1 MDEELDPDDGNP
13 NSVLAQEYSELVA
26 ILRCQLDSVIM
37 QLIQTV
43 PGGAVGLNRQTT
55 GGSAAPS
62 DHIEAMLQYF
72 RRANTAECSNF
83 LQTVCLL
90 CEGIPMH
97 LESKLISVAGYACN
111 AASSVTDQQPLTPP
125 AEEQLTKRP
134 RIDYWEQYKAEAA
147 GSLQRRWKRLSEGLL
162 KDVQPDKIW
171 VSIRTANRVRDR
183 PDQTPSSAERGGRT
197 PEPDGDDGWPESR
210 LTLESF
216 LQGCTGKVTVLAG
229 QPGSGKTLVMSFIGE
244 QWTKGLG
251 PIPSSHLFVLLE
263 FRQLNLLS
271 DPLSLSEL
279 LFHHYLP
286 PDGDNEA
293 KQAVVDYLLSNPEQ
307 SCWVLDGYDEFQN
320 KLKRHRVQNARLDS
334 EKPLPVAE
342 LISGLLSRQ
351 LLAGSTVLVTSRVRD
366 VVDLDGLSD
375 KVGQLLPWDH
385 REVKE
390 CVNNF
395 FSAKDGKLA
404 ADAAEILFS
413 SRHLLAMSSLPAL
426 CNICCVFLQHLLHRH
441 AEKIKMPGAKG
452 VEVKKKR
459 LEMKKKDAQTPDET
473 GDNESRSQKAQHGG
487 NSEETL
493 TDGAKSRSTFS
504 FTAAQIPATQT
515 QIYLA
520 AVAAFLSRHPD
531 RTGGNDAAETSGFS
545 ESTKFTWETVSLPA
559 AELCELSRLAWR
571 GLEESRIIF
580 LDEEVH
586 LQTLESSIKSGLFSQ
601 VEVRGRDGVV
611 VNAYCFLHLT
621 VQEFLAALRIMTST
635 DVSDADLKKRFSLK
649 TRWTTKSDQKT
660 VFTDSLYLYVCG
672 LASLDCT
679 PALEVVAKAT
689 GLKAAQNWVQKRQAL
704 VIKLLKTL
712 CQSATLTGP
721 KILQLCHCVQ
731 ESQNQQLAQLV
742 VSVRPTLE
750 LRNFWLLPSD
760 IEALAFVVNSVGTKG
775 VGLDFGACS
784 MELECLDTL
793 SRCQYIHYL
802 SFRSRKYGDKF
813 AEKLSSVLPRFTALR
828 KLEFCGASLSSAGAA
843 SLASGLQNCSSVTE
857 LNFSDNN
864 LQDEGIRCIADVL
877 AKLQNLTSV
886 KLGRNNT
893 SLEAAECL
901 VKHVSSCSNIQQV
914 HADGIKELTLTF
926 SQKSESNSH
935 KIKPEATVRLL
946 NQKWTKSGMQNLAK
960 SLARCPSLSE
970 LDLSGGEW
978 DEETLKMLI
987 QFVPSFSIT
996 ERIILNDSCS
1006 SVQSVVIL
1014 AALLSDCPSVLE
1026 MNIRLQDP
1034 VQVSVVFSVGREKSA
1049 NVSSKKLCLSC
1060 CNLQPIDLERVWK
1073 SLGASSDLSDLDLS
1087 CNKLGDKGLKKLLDF
1102 LPHLS
1107 KIQRVDFSGNDV
1119 GVDGVVMLADAL
1131 CSSNRLTHV
1140 YISDGGKDQVMLQFS
1155 SDTSNGKLKTKLF
1168 RIDRRSLT
1176 ASDVNKVCR
1185 KLVQCRT
1192 SLELEFTQC
1201 SFAEKSIE
1209 NLLRVLPKMSTLQR
1223 LNVSNSILS
1232 TFDALT
1238 LISCF
1243 PGNQRVSSV
1252 ELSPQGESFIR
1263 FAGIKAEQVNCR
1275 LTDFSFKEENF
1286 ALLDRLNQI
1295 LLQTRQLSY
1304 LEYKPQLISQ
1314 PRNYN
1319 VILILLTHL
1328 NKLIYCFFRFSL
1340 SGNQLEDEGV
1350 RRLLESLPNI
1360 RVSSFINLSK
1370 NSLSQQGAL
1379 HVATTLCTCTN
1390 VSAVEV
1396 SLGEDERCLI
1406 WFTQKGGG
1414 EKTLSVKDSKLQYD
1428 HLLTLANIVSD
1439 CQSLTKVELKNNMLQ
1454 SEWIEN
1460 FVTALNVNLRR
1471 CTISVEERWIG
1482 GDDAALLLRRC
1493 LQLHKPVQTIRIDDT
1508 TLQLV
1513 LMDNMESDVAFPAQS
1528 VIKNISVS
1536 NSSVEGAKLLCSFLP
1551 SLPNLTSLSV
1561 GIKDSA
1567 VADELLHVILS
1578 STSIQRLNLSG
1589 VLISDAAAQT
1599 LTRLLPRLRSFKS
1612 SHCVWSAAGRLL
1624 LIETLKESAALEEL
1638 CLDAAMQLNE
1648 DCSRGLAQTLRNMRS
1663 LQILKLDEIV
1673 KSSGQPEAD
1682 VVLDLLA
1689 GMEELNLIQE
1699 IQLSGWR
1706 MGDGGIQKLTGILP
1720 GWKDLRTIS
1729 LSKNLVSD
1737 PSGEK
1742 LLEALSGCRHLEELH
1757 LSSNHI
1763 GDLTAARM
1771 ALVLPSMSRLSVL
1784 DISENHVG
1792 NEGLFSLSRA
1802 IMSLKNLRKIHL
1814 TSVGNSEL
1822 SAVAASLS
1830 HCPFIEDV
1838 GFGWN
1843 NCEDAVAL
1851 ELANVLPVCHDLTRI
1866 DLECNSVSAAGVEAL
1881 VRALRC
1887 CPALQVIRL
1896 WRNKV
1901 SGSEALRFSQMER
1914 RLNFSS
1920 T

>member
-1 MDEELDPDDGNP
+1 MDEELDSDDGNP

-26 ILRCQLDSVIM
+26 ILRCQLDSVVM

-43 PGGAVGLNRQTT
+43 PAGSVWLNRQTP

-72 RRANTAECSNF
+72 SRANTAECSNF

-97 LESKLISVAGYACN
+97 LESKLMSVAGYSCSDALNNLSTGTSCLEN
-111 AASSVTDQQPLTPP
+111 EDAASSVTDQQPLTPP

-134 RIDYWEQYKAEAA
+134 RIDYWEQYKAEVA

-229 QPGSGKTLVMSFIGE
+229 KPGSGKTLVMSFIGQ

-286 PDGDNEA
+286 TNGDNEA
-293 KQAVVDYLLSNPEQ
+293 KQAVVDYLISNPEQ
-307 SCWVLDGYDEFQN
+307 SCWVLDGYDEFQK
-320 KLKRHRVQNARLDS
+320 KLKRHRVQNERLDP
-334 EKPLPVAE
+334 EKPLPVSE
-342 LISGLLSRQ
+342 LISGLLSRR

-366 VVDLDGLSD
+366 VVDLDGWSD
-375 KVGQLLPWDH
+375 KVGELLLWDQ
-385 REVKE
+385 REIKE
-390 CVNNF
+390 GVSNF
-395 FSAKDGKLA
+395 FSAKDGDLA

-441 AEKIKMPGAKG
+441 AGKIKMPGEKG

-459 LEMKKKDAQTPDET
+459 LDIEKKDAQTPD
-473 GDNESRSQKAQHGG
+473 GMSDSESCSQKAQHGE

-493 TDGAKSRSTFS
+493 MDGAKSRSTFT
-504 FTAAQIPATQT
+504 FTSAQIPATQT

-545 ESTKFTWETVSLPA
+545 ESTKFAWKTVILPA
-559 AELCELSRLAWR
+559 AELCELSQLAWR

-580 LDEEVH
+580 LDEDVP

-601 VEVRGRDGVV
+601 VEVRGRDGGV

-672 LASLDCT
+672 LASSDCT

-689 GLKAAQNWVQKRQAL
+689 GIKAAQSWVQKRQAL
-704 VIKLLKTL
+704 VLKLLKAL
-712 CQSATLTGP
+712 CRSATLTGP

-731 ESQNQQLAQLV
+731 ESQNQQLAQQV

-750 LRNFWLLPSD
+750 LRNFCLLPSD
-760 IEALAFVVNSVGTKG
+760 IEALAFVVSSVGTKG

-828 KLEFCGASLSSAGAA
+828 KLEFCGASLSSEGAV

-864 LQDEGIRCIADVL
+864 LQDEGIRRIADVL

-893 SLEAAECL
+893 SLEAADCL

-926 SQKSESNSH
+926 SQKSESNSR
-935 KIKPEATVRLL
+935 KIKPEASVRLL

-960 SLARCPSLSE
+960 SLSRCPSLSE

-1006 SVQSVVIL
+1006 SVQSLVIL
-1014 AALLSDCPSVLE
+1014 TTLLSDCPSVME

-1034 VQVSVVFSVGREKSA
+1034 VQVSVEFSAGREKPA
-1049 NVSSKKLCLSC
+1049 NVSSKTLCLSR

-1102 LPHLS
+1102 LPRLS
-1107 KIQRVDFSGNDV
+1107 KIQQINFSGNDV
-1119 GVDGVVMLADAL
+1119 GVDGVVLLAGAL

-1168 RIDRRSLT
+1168 RINRRSLT

-1185 KLVQCRT
+1185 KLVQCGT
-1192 SLELEFTQC
+1192 SLELELTHC

-1209 NLLRVLPKMSTLQR
+1209 NLLRELPKMSTLQR

-1243 PGNQRVSSV
+1243 PDNHQVSSV

-1275 LTDFSFKEENF
+1275 LTDFSFKEENLV
-1286 ALLDRLNQI
+1286 LLDRLNQI
-1295 LLQTRQLSY
+1295 LQQTRQFSY
-1304 LEYKPQLISQ
+1304 LD
-1314 PRNYN
+1314 
-1319 VILILLTHL
+1319 
-1328 NKLIYCFFRFSL
+1328 L

-1350 RRLLESLPNI
+1350 RCLLESLPNI

-1370 NSLSQQGAL
+1370 NRLSQQGAL

-1414 EKTLSVKDSKLQYD
+1414 EKTLSVKDSKLQCD
-1428 HLLTLANIVSD
+1428 HLLRLANIVSE

-1460 FVTALNVNLRR
+1460 FVTALNVNLRG

-1482 GDDAALLLRRC
+1482 GDDAAFLLRRC
-1493 LQLHKPVQTIRIDDT
+1493 LRLHKPVQTIRIDDK

-1513 LMDNMESDVAFPAQS
+1513 LMDNMESDVAFSAQS
-1528 VIKNISVS
+1528 AIKNISVS
-1536 NSSVEGAKLLCSFLP
+1536 NSSVEGDKLLCSLLP

-1561 GIKDSA
+1561 GIKDST
-1567 VADELLHVILS
+1567 VAEELLHVILS
-1578 STSIQRLNLSG
+1578 STSIQSLNLSG

-1624 LIETLKESAALEEL
+1624 LIETLKKSAALEEL

-1699 IQLSGWR
+1699 IQLGGWR

-1757 LSSNHI
+1757 LSRNHI

-1771 ALVLPSMSRLSVL
+1771 ALVLPSMSLLSVL
-1784 DISENHVG
+1784 DISENRVG

-1814 TSVGNSEL
+1814 TSVGSSEL

-1851 ELANVLPVCHDLTRI
+1851 ELANVLPVCHHLTRI
-1866 DLECNSVSAAGVEAL
+1866 DLECNSVSAGGVEAL

-1896 WRNKV
+1896 WKNKV
-1901 SGSEALRFSQMER
+1901 SWSEAQRFSQMER

>member
-1 MDEELDPDDGNP
+1 MISLF
-13 NSVLAQEYSELVA
+13 
-26 ILRCQLDSVIM
+26 RK
-37 QLIQTV
+37 
-43 PGGAVGLNRQTT
+43 LN
-55 GGSAAPS
+55 
-62 DHIEAMLQYF
+62 L
-72 RRANTAECSNF
+72 
-83 LQTVCLL
+83 
-90 CEGIPMH
+90 
-97 LESKLISVAGYACN
+97 
-111 AASSVTDQQPLTPP
+111 P
-125 AEEQLTKRP
+125 A
-134 RIDYWEQYKAEAA
+134 DYWEQYKAEAA
-147 GSLQRRWKRLSEGLL
+147 GSLQQRWRRLSEGLL

-171 VSIRTANRVRDR
+171 VSIRTANRTRDR
-183 PDQTPSSAERGGRT
+183 PDQTPSSAERGSRT
-197 PEPDGDDGWPESR
+197 PEPEGDDGWPESR

-229 QPGSGKTLVMSFIGE
+229 QPGSGKTLLMSFIGQ

-263 FRQLNLLS
+263 LRQLNLLS

-286 PDGDNEA
+286 TTGDNEA

-307 SCWVLDGYDEFQN
+307 SCWVLDGYDEFQK
-320 KLKRHRVQNARLDS
+320 KLKRHRVQNERLDS
-334 EKPLPVAE
+334 EKRLPVAE
-342 LISGLLSRQ
+342 LISGLLSRR

-385 REVKE
+385 REIKE

-395 FSAKDGKLA
+395 FSGKDGNHA
-404 ADAAEILFS
+404 ANAAEILFS

-426 CNICCVFLQHLLHRH
+426 CNICCVFLQHSLHRH
-441 AEKIKMPGAKG
+441 AEKTKVPGEKAVG
-452 VEVKKKR
+452 VKKKP
-459 LEMKKKDAQTPDET
+459 LEIERKDAQTPDGM
-473 GDNESRSQKAQHGG
+473 GDNESRSQKGQHGK

-493 TDGAKSRSTFS
+493 MDGAKSRSMFS
-504 FTAAQIPATQT
+504 FTSAQIPSTQT

-520 AVAAFLSRHPD
+520 AVAAFLNRHTD
-531 RTGGNDAAETSGFS
+531 RTGGNNAAEISGFS
-545 ESTKFTWETVSLPA
+545 QSTKFAWKTVSLPA
-559 AELCELSRLAWR
+559 AELCELSRVAWR

-580 LDEEVH
+580 LDEDVP
-586 LQTLESSIKSGLFSQ
+586 LQTLQSSVKSGLFSQ
-601 VEVRGRDGVV
+601 MEVRGRGGGV

-621 VQEFLAALRIMTST
+621 VQEFLAALRIMTSS
-635 DVSDADLKKRFSLK
+635 DVSDADLKKKFSLK

-672 LASLDCT
+672 LASSDCT

-704 VIKLLKTL
+704 VLKLLEAL
-712 CQSATLTGP
+712 CRSASLTGP

-731 ESQNQQLAQLV
+731 ESQNQQLAQQV
-742 VSVRPTLE
+742 VRVRPTLE

-784 MELECLDTL
+784 MELECLDSL

-813 AEKLSSVLPRFTALR
+813 AEKLSSVLPRFIALR

-843 SLASGLQNCSSVTE
+843 SLASGLQNCPSVTE

-864 LQDEGIRCIADVL
+864 LQDEGIRHIADVL
-877 AKLQNLTSV
+877 AKLRNLASV

-946 NQKWTKSGMQNLAK
+946 NQKWTKSGMQNLAR

-978 DEETLKMLI
+978 DEETLKMLT
-987 QFVPSFSIT
+987 QFVPNFSIT
-996 ERIILNDSCS
+996 DRIILNDSCS

-1014 AALLSDCPSVLE
+1014 TALLSDCLSVME

-1034 VQVSVVFSVGREKSA
+1034 VQVSVVFSGGREKTA
-1049 NVSSKKLCLSC
+1049 NVSSKTLCLSC
-1060 CNLQPIDLERVWK
+1060 CNLQPIDLERVWR

-1102 LPHLS
+1102 LPRLS

-1119 GVDGVVMLADAL
+1119 SVDGVVMLADAL

-1140 YISDGGKDQVMLQFS
+1140 YISDGGKDQVKLQFS

-1168 RIDRRSLT
+1168 RINRRSLT

-1223 LNVSNSILS
+1223 LNVSNSIQS
-1232 TFDALT
+1232 TCDALT

-1243 PGNQRVSSV
+1243 PENHRVSSV
-1252 ELSPQGESFIR
+1252 ELSPQIESFIH
-1263 FAGIKAEQVNCR
+1263 FAGVKAEQVNCR

-1286 ALLDRLNQI
+1286 VLLDRLNQI
-1295 LLQTRQLSY
+1295 LQQSRQLSY
-1304 LEYKPQLISQ
+1304 LD
-1314 PRNYN
+1314 
-1319 VILILLTHL
+1319 
-1328 NKLIYCFFRFSL
+1328 L

-1350 RRLLESLPNI
+1350 RCLLKSLPNI

-1370 NSLSQQGAL
+1370 NGLSQQGAL
-1379 HVATTLCTCTN
+1379 HVATALCTCTN

-1406 WFTQKGGG
+1406 WFRQKGG
-1414 EKTLSVKDSKLQYD
+1414 EKTLSVRDSRLQCD
-1428 HLLTLANIVSD
+1428 HLLRLANIVSD
-1439 CQSLTKVELKNNMLQ
+1439 CLSLTKVELKNNMLQ

-1460 FVTALNVNLRR
+1460 FVTALNVNLTG

-1482 GDDAALLLRRC
+1482 GDEAASLLRRC
-1493 LQLHKPVQTIRIDDT
+1493 LQLHKPVQTVRIDGT

-1513 LMDNMESDVAFPAQS
+1513 LTDNMDSDVAFSAQS
-1528 VIKNISVS
+1528 AIKNISVS
-1536 NSSVEGAKLLCSFLP
+1536 NSSVEGARLLCSLLP
-1551 SLPNLTSLSV
+1551 SLPNLSSLSV
-1561 GIKDSA
+1561 GVKVGTA
-1567 VADELLHVILS
+1567 AEELLHVILS
-1578 STSIQRLNLSG
+1578 STSIQSLHLSG

-1599 LTRLLPRLRSFKS
+1599 LTRLLPRLRSFNS
-1612 SHCVWSAAGRLL
+1612 SHCVWSAAGRLQF
-1624 LIETLKESAALEEL
+1624 IETLKDSAALEEL

-1648 DCSRGLAQTLRNMRS
+1648 NCCRSLAQTLRNMRS

-1689 GMEELNLIQE
+1689 GMQELNLIQE
-1699 IQLSGWR
+1699 MQLGGWR

-1742 LLEALSGCRHLEELH
+1742 LLEALSGCRHLEELQCF
-1757 LSSNHI
+1757 LFS
-1763 GDLTAARM
+1763 
-1771 ALVLPSMSRLSVL
+1771 
-1784 DISENHVG
+1784 ISENSVG
-1792 NEGLFSLSRA
+1792 NEGLVSLSRA

-1814 TSVGNSEL
+1814 TSVRNSEL

-1830 HCPFIEDV
+1830 HCPFIQDV

-1843 NCEDAVAL
+1843 NCGDDVAL
-1851 ELANVLPVCHDLTRI
+1851 ELAKVLPVCHELTRI
-1866 DLECNSVSAAGVEAL
+1866 DLEWNRVSAAGVEAL

-1896 WRNKV
+1896 WKNEV
-1901 SGSEALRFSQMER
+1901 SLIEAQRFSQMER

>member
-1 MDEELDPDDGNP
+1 
-13 NSVLAQEYSELVA
+13 
-26 ILRCQLDSVIM
+26 
-37 QLIQTV
+37 
-43 PGGAVGLNRQTT
+43 
-55 GGSAAPS
+55 
-62 DHIEAMLQYF
+62 
-72 RRANTAECSNF
+72 
-83 LQTVCLL
+83 
-90 CEGIPMH
+90 
-97 LESKLISVAGYACN
+97 
-111 AASSVTDQQPLTPP
+111 
-125 AEEQLTKRP
+125 
-134 RIDYWEQYKAEAA
+134 
-147 GSLQRRWKRLSEGLL
+147 
-162 KDVQPDKIW
+162 
-171 VSIRTANRVRDR
+171 
-183 PDQTPSSAERGGRT
+183 
-197 PEPDGDDGWPESR
+197 PEGDDGWPESR

-229 QPGSGKTLVMSFIGE
+229 QPGSGKTLLMSFIGQ
-244 QWTKGLG
+244 QWTKGLKR
-251 PIPSSHLFVLLE
+251 IRATVLLE
-263 FRQLNLLS
+263 LRQLNLLS

-286 PDGDNEA
+286 TNGDNEEQ
-293 KQAVVDYLLSNPEQ
+293 QAVVDYLLSNPEQ
-307 SCWVLDGYDEFQN
+307 SCWVLDGYDEFQK
-320 KLKRHRVQNARLDS
+320 KLKRHRVQNERLDS
-334 EKPLPVAE
+334 EKPRPVAE
-342 LISGLLSRQ
+342 LISGLLSRR

-385 REVKE
+385 REIKE

-395 FSAKDGKLA
+395 FSGKDGNHA
-404 ADAAEILFS
+404 ANAAEILFS

-426 CNICCVFLQHLLHRH
+426 CNICCVFLQHSLHRH
-441 AEKIKMPGAKG
+441 AEKTKVPGEKAVGVNKFVFVSLCSAKFAW
-452 VEVKKKR
+452 K
-459 LEMKKKDAQTPDET
+459 
-473 GDNESRSQKAQHGG
+473 
-487 NSEETL
+487 
-493 TDGAKSRSTFS
+493 
-504 FTAAQIPATQT
+504 
-515 QIYLA
+515 
-520 AVAAFLSRHPD
+520 
-531 RTGGNDAAETSGFS
+531 
-545 ESTKFTWETVSLPA
+545 TVSLPA
-559 AELCELSRLAWR
+559 AELCELSRVAWR

-580 LDEEVH
+580 LDEDVP
-586 LQTLESSIKSGLFSQ
+586 LQTLQSSVKSGLFSQ
-601 VEVRGRDGVV
+601 MEVRGRGGGV

-621 VQEFLAALRIMTST
+621 VQEFLAALRIMTSS
-635 DVSDADLKKRFSLK
+635 DVSDADLKKKFSLK

-672 LASLDCT
+672 LASSDCT

-704 VIKLLKTL
+704 VLKLLEAL
-712 CQSATLTGP
+712 CRSASLTGP

-731 ESQNQQLAQLV
+731 ESQNQQLAQQV
-742 VSVRPTLE
+742 VRVRPTLE

-784 MELECLDTL
+784 MELECLDSL

-813 AEKLSSVLPRFTALR
+813 AEKLSSVLPRFIALR

-843 SLASGLQNCSSVTE
+843 SLASGLQNCPSVTE

-864 LQDEGIRCIADVL
+864 LQDEGIRHIADVL
-877 AKLQNLTSV
+877 AKLQNLASV

-926 SQKSESNSH
+926 SQKSESN
-935 KIKPEATVRLL
+935 RLL
-946 NQKWTKSGMQNLAK
+946 NQKWTKSGMQNLAR

-970 LDLSGGEW
+970 LELEKCNLRRFDSKELVSAKIGSGFLKSVILSGGEW
-978 DEETLKMLI
+978 DEETLKMLT
-987 QFVPSFSIT
+987 QFVPNFSIT
-996 ERIILNDSCS
+996 DRIILNDSCS

-1014 AALLSDCPSVLE
+1014 TALLSDCLSVME
-1026 MNIRLQDP
+1026 MNIRFNFRTIYIYYYP
-1034 VQVSVVFSVGREKSA
+1034 HAEHACSVRLF
-1049 NVSSKKLCLSC
+1049 LSC
-1060 CNLQPIDLERVWK
+1060 CNLQPIDLERVWR

-1102 LPHLS
+1102 LPRLS
-1107 KIQRVDFSGNDV
+1107 KIQRVENEVSSLLQSDLLCFLEKFRIDLW
-1119 GVDGVVMLADAL
+1119 VVQNKFTPKSNNVLL
-1131 CSSNRLTHV
+1131 KNSNRLTHV
-1140 YISDGGKDQVMLQFS
+1140 YISTRTPNVQSAEAQFC
-1155 SDTSNGKLKTKLF
+1155 NHLKEQITRFF
-1168 RIDRRSLT
+1168 RINRRSLT

-1223 LNVSNSILS
+1223 LNVSNSIQS
-1232 TFDALT
+1232 TCDALT

-1243 PGNQRVSSV
+1243 PENHRVSSV
-1252 ELSPQGESFIR
+1252 ELRYCFNMSPRRQWMKEQEGYICKRFI
-1263 FAGIKAEQVNCR
+1263 FCIMQKNSGKG
-1275 LTDFSFKEENF
+1275 
-1286 ALLDRLNQI
+1286 LNQI
-1295 LLQTRQLSY
+1295 LQQSRQLSY
-1304 LEYKPQLISQ
+1304 LD
-1314 PRNYN
+1314 
-1319 VILILLTHL
+1319 
-1328 NKLIYCFFRFSL
+1328 L

-1350 RRLLESLPNI
+1350 RCLLKSLPNI

-1370 NSLSQQGAL
+1370 NGLSQQGAL
-1379 HVATTLCTCTN
+1379 HVATALCTCTN

-1406 WFTQKGGG
+1406 WFKTS
-1414 EKTLSVKDSKLQYD
+1414 EKSVNTTNVRDSRLQCD
-1428 HLLTLANIVSD
+1428 HLLRLANIVSD
-1439 CQSLTKVELKNNMLQ
+1439 CLSLTKVELKNNMLQ

-1460 FVTALNVNLRR
+1460 FVTALNVNLTG

-1482 GDDAALLLRRC
+1482 DDEAASLLRRC
-1493 LQLHKPVQTIRIDDT
+1493 LQLHKPVQTVRIDGT

-1513 LMDNMESDVAFPAQS
+1513 LTDNMDRYRLRRNPSTSHTSALCPFDTHKTFTEKSRPKTCQRLK
-1528 VIKNISVS
+1528 IVS
-1536 NSSVEGAKLLCSFLP
+1536 NSSVEGARLLCSLLP
-1551 SLPNLTSLSV
+1551 SLPNLSSLSFT
-1561 GIKDSA
+1561 SSFHCYFSFLTLHF
-1567 VADELLHVILS
+1567 ADFYLHKCLKLPLQFG
-1578 STSIQRLNLSG
+1578 STYPTDT
-1589 VLISDAAAQT
+1589 VL
-1599 LTRLLPRLRSFKS
+1599 LLPRLRSFNSVFVFLLLCSS
-1612 SHCVWSAAGRLL
+1612 SHCVWSAAGRLQF
-1624 LIETLKESAALEEL
+1624 IETLKDSAALEEL

-1648 DCSRGLAQTLRNMRS
+1648 NCCRSLAQTLRNMRS
-1663 LQILKLDEIV
+1663 LQILKL
-1673 KSSGQPEAD
+1673 G
-1682 VVLDLLA
+1682 
-1689 GMEELNLIQE
+1689 
-1699 IQLSGWR
+1699 GWR

-1757 LSSNHI
+1757 
-1763 GDLTAARM
+1763 
-1771 ALVLPSMSRLSVL
+1771 
-1784 DISENHVG
+1784 ISENSVG
-1792 NEGLFSLSRA
+1792 NEGLLSLSRA
-1802 IMSLKNLRKIHL
+1802 IMSLKNLRKIQNLISAALKEALIVCFYCSL
-1814 TSVGNSEL
+1814 TSVRNSEL

-1830 HCPFIEDV
+1830 HCPFIQDV

-1843 NCEDAVAL
+1843 NCGDDVAL
-1851 ELANVLPVCHDLTRI
+1851 ELAKVLPVCHDLTRI

-1896 WRNKV
+1896 WKNEV
-1901 SGSEALRFSQMER
+1901 SLIEAQRFSQMER